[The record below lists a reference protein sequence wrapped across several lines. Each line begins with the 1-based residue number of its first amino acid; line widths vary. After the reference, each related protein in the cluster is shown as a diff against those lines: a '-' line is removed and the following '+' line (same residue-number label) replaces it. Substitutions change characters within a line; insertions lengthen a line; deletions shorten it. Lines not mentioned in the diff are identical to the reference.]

1 MTTPLALVFYENLL
15 PGSQLV
21 NRLQDLGYRVQ
32 SIDDLKTLVLQAVQ
46 EKPLLIVADLASA
59 QSDVCAVIRELKRN
73 PETKHIP
80 VIAFSDMRD
89 ERLAAA
95 ATAACATI
103 VAGSG
108 AILDQLSELLEQALR
123 VE

>member
-1 MTTPLALVFYENLL
+1 MTTPLALVFYERLL

-32 SIDDLKTLVLQAVQ
+32 TLDDLKTLVLQAVQ
-46 EKPLLIVADLASA
+46 EKPLLVVADLASA
-59 QSDVCAVIRELKRN
+59 QSDVCGVIRELKRN

-80 VIAFSDMRD
+80 VIAFGDMKD
-89 ERLAAA
+89 ERLPAA
-95 ATAACATI
+95 ATAAGATI

-108 AILDQLSELLEQALR
+108 AVLDQLSELLEQALR